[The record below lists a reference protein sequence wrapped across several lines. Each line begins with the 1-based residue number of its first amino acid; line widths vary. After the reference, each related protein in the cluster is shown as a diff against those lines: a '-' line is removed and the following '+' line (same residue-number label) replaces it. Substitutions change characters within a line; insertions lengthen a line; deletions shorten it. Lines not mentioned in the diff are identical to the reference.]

1 MDSGKSGE
9 ALGMTAAAAGGD
21 PESATSQ
28 DPATGGVPRV
38 SVGIPTWNRADLL
51 KKCIA
56 SVMDQTLQNIEV
68 WVFDNAS
75 TDHTPDVVA
84 SFGDPRI
91 HYVRNSE
98 NLGNQ
103 PNSTKAMRAGS
114 AGYHVLLFDDDYLL
128 PTCLERKARY
138 LDEHPE
144 VVCVHSMFEVCDDA
158 GVVIH
163 PRDSFCGLT
172 TDAIEPGREFIEK
185 SLLKPARIHISSAMY
200 RREVVR
206 EEGLFPEDYP
216 ADDHALWLRIASR
229 GPIGFLA
236 EPLDGLR
243 TTPGVSA
250 ANGFH
255 TLTGEGVYIPTLVAA
270 RGGKEVKDR
279 FLAGYPASA
288 AEARRLHRLAK
299 RGNRRSVARVLQA
312 TVPGFRPPGKA
323 IKMLVEGV
331 RVEPSVLFEPRL
343 LKVLFPRLKFPGRR

>member
-1 MDSGKSGE
+1 MDRGKARG
-9 ALGMTAAAAGGD
+9 ARGMTDRA
-21 PESATSQ
+21 
-28 DPATGGVPRV
+28 PRV
-38 SVGIPTWNRADLL
+38 SVGIPTWNRAELL
-51 KKCIA
+51 RKCIA
-56 SVMDQTLQNIEV
+56 SVVDQTLHDIEI

-84 SFGDPRI
+84 SFNDPRI

-114 AGYHVLLFDDDYLL
+114 AGYHILLFDDDYLL

-138 LDEHPE
+138 LDEHPD
-144 VVCVHSMFEVCDDA
+144 VVCVHSMFEVCDAA
-158 GVVIH
+158 GAVIH
-163 PRDSFCGLT
+163 LRDSFCELT
-172 TDAIEPGREFIEK
+172 TDAIESGREFIEK

-229 GPIGFLA
+229 GAIGFLA

-255 TLTGEGVYIPTLVAA
+255 TLTGEGVYVPTLVAA
-270 RGGKEVKDR
+270 QGGKDVKNR
-279 FLAGYPASA
+279 FLATYPASP
-288 AEARRLHRLAK
+288 AEARRLRRLAT

-312 TVPGFRPPGKA
+312 TVPRFRPPGKA
-323 IKMLVEGV
+323 IKMLAQAI
-331 RVEPSVLFEPRL
+331 RVEPTVLIEPRL
-343 LKVLFPRLKFPGRR
+343 LKVLFPGLKLPGRR